1 MGDDED
7 FDLGDDLDLGDDSG
21 DDFAGE
27 LDDMMGDDE
36 LGDDSD
42 SGGDGDS
49 ELDSFFEDLSS
60 IEEMDSGDDSDADM
74 GGEAVLSAP
83 VAAAVAA
90 APVEPAQE
98 KSSPK
103 GKKSKKKLVIIII
116 AILGVLLAAAVAYR
130 YFFMQS
136 DEAFPV
142 EVEPAQE
149 MMMVPKNTLILEEQ
163 QQRVIPRVRP
173 ALPVPLAPPPVLVA
187 PPPPPKVTKY
197 LIQIATCSFEKC
209 VDDYLNEI
217 RKAGEPTYQKESG
230 DRYDFIELISSQV
243 YHYREASDIVQTL
256 NKENKQAGSASVVNQ
271 ANGYRITMGTFTAL
285 NRAKSVK
292 FHLEKLFPQNI
303 LVFNLEHVQRSY
315 ETTKIFAGPYD
326 NRVEAKSILNSLKKK
341 RLFRGAYLVRY

>member
-60 IEEMDSGDDSDADM
+60 IEEMDSGDDSDANM
-74 GGEAVLSAP
+74 GGAEISSTPIAAP
-83 VAAAVAA
+83 VAA
-90 APVEPAQE
+90 APVEQVQE
-98 KSSPK
+98 KSSPT

-116 AILGVLLAAAVAYR
+116 VILGLLLIAAGAYW

-136 DEAFPV
+136 DDAFPV
-142 EVEPAQE
+142 EVEPVQE
-149 MMMVPKNTLILEEQ
+149 MMMVPKNTLILED
-163 QQRVIPRVRP
+163 QQRVVPRVRP
-173 ALPVPLAPPPVLVA
+173 ALPINVAPPPVVVA
-187 PPPPPKVTKY
+187 PPPPPKVTRY

-209 VDDYLNEI
+209 IDDYLNEI
-217 RKAGEPTYQKESG
+217 RKVGEPTYQKESG

-243 YHYREASDIVQTL
+243 YHYREANDIVQTL

-271 ANGYRITMGTFTAL
+271 TNGYRITMGTFTAL

-326 NRVEAKSILNSLKKK
+326 NRVEAKNVLNSLKKK